1 MPEGNNFPKKGFGCV
16 AAVSS
21 TVLEETN
28 SRPLV
33 AMRFRPAWAYIDGI
47 REFGRF
53 FCETT
58 FGAPDL
64 AERACVIIQETLEN
78 AIKYSTKG
86 PNSELELQILA
97 EHGQIQFSVSSLP
110 DPVHIQN
117 LRSELTGLD
126 KLGPEEAYLAAFL
139 RAAREPEN
147 SGRLGLARIRYEGN
161 VELSLKEEDGGRI
174 RITALGR
181 L

>member
-1 MPEGNNFPKKGFGCV
+1 M
-16 AAVSS
+16 AVTSVTS
-21 TVLEETN
+21 NVFSETG
-28 SRPLV
+28 SKPLV
-33 AMRFRPAWAYIDGI
+33 AMRFRPAWVYIDGI

-58 FGAPDL
+58 FGAPAL

-86 PNSELELQILA
+86 PNSELELLIRA
-97 EHGQIQFSVSSLP
+97 EHDHIEFSISSLP
-110 DPVHIQN
+110 DPAHIAT
-117 LRSELTGLD
+117 LKSELTGLD
-126 KLGPEEAYLAAFL
+126 KLGPEEAYLAAFV
-139 RAAREPEN
+139 RAAREPEQAA
-147 SGRLGLARIRYEGN
+147 RLGLARVRYEGN
-161 VELSLKEEDGGRI
+161 VELSMKEEDGGRI

>member
-1 MPEGNNFPKKGFGCV
+1 VTSVTSN
-16 AAVSS
+16 ALDSAQ
-21 TVLEETN
+21 

-33 AMRFRPAWAYIDGI
+33 SMRFRPAWAYIDGI

-58 FGAPDL
+58 FGTPDL

-86 PNSELELQILA
+86 PNSELELLIQA
-97 EHGQIQFSVSSLP
+97 ESGKIEFSVSSLP
-110 DPVHIQN
+110 DPAHIAN

-126 KLGPEEAYLAAFL
+126 KLAPEEAYVAAFL
-139 RAAREPEN
+139 RAALEPEN

-161 VELSLKEEDGGRI
+161 IELSLKEEDGGRL

>member
-1 MPEGNNFPKKGFGCV
+1 MTSV
-16 AAVSS
+16 ASAVFS
-21 TVLEETN
+21 ETN
-28 SRPLV
+28 ARPLV
-33 AMRFRPAWAYIDGI
+33 SMRFRPAWAYIDGI

-86 PNSELELQILA
+86 PNSELELLILA
-97 EHGQIQFSVSSLP
+97 EHGQIEFSVSSLP
-110 DPVHIQN
+110 DPAHIQN
-117 LRSELTGLD
+117 LRNELKGLD
-126 KLGPEEAYLAAFL
+126 KLAPEEAYLAAFL

-147 SGRLGLARIRYEGN
+147 SGRLGLARVRYEGN
-161 VELSLKEEDGGRI
+161 VELSMKEEDGGRI

>member
-1 MPEGNNFPKKGFGCV
+1 M
-16 AAVSS
+16 
-21 TVLEETN
+21 N
-28 SRPLV
+28 SEPLV
-33 AMRFRPAWAYIDGI
+33 VMRFRPAWAYIDGI

-58 FGAPDL
+58 FRAPHL
-64 AERACVIIQETLEN
+64 AERACVIIQETVEN
-78 AIKYSTKG
+78 AVKYSKDG
-86 PNSELELQILA
+86 PNSELELLIRS
-97 EHGQIQFSVSSLP
+97 EHGQIEFSVSSLP
-110 DPVHIQN
+110 DPEHLQN

-126 KLGPEEAYLAAFL
+126 KLGAEEAYLAAFL

-161 VELSLKEEDGGRI
+161 VELSMKEESGGRI
-174 RITALGR
+174 RVTASGR

>member
-1 MPEGNNFPKKGFGCV
+1 MDDV
-16 AAVSS
+16 AVMVVAGGAPDSMS
-21 TVLEETN
+21 G
-28 SRPLV
+28 RPLV
-33 AMRFRPAWAYIDGI
+33 SMRFRPAWTYIDGI

-78 AIKYSTKG
+78 AIKYSSNG
-86 PNSELELQILA
+86 PNSELELSITA
-97 EHGQIQFSVSSLP
+97 RNGHIQFSVSSLP
-110 DPVHIQN
+110 DPAHIQT
-117 LRSELTGLD
+117 LRDELSGVGALA
-126 KLGPEEAYLAAFL
+126 PEEAYLAAFL

-161 VELSLKEEDGGRI
+161 VELSMKEEEGGRI